1 MDDEDIKLALQ
12 QQLDEI
18 ELLQVNGLTIALVG
32 ETN

>member
-18 ELLQVNGLTIALVG
+18 ELLQVNHLTIG
-32 ETN
+32 W

>member
-18 ELLQVNGLTIALVG
+18 ELLQVNGLTIG
-32 ETN
+32 W